1 VFNIRHER
9 RDELRA
15 ILEREG
21 IGTMTYYPEPPHL
34 SLAYAEL
41 GYARGDFPVA
51 EEFAGTSLA
60 LPFGPHLR
68 VDEQETV
75 VNSVRRA
82 ALALS

>member
-1 VFNIRHER
+1 VFNILHER
-9 RDELRA
+9 RDELRTM
-15 ILEREG
+15 LEREG
-21 IGTMTYYPEPPHL
+21 IGTTIYYPEPPHL
-34 SLAYAEL
+34 SPAYAEL

-51 EEFAGTSLA
+51 EKFASTSLA

-75 VNSVRRA
+75 VDSVRRA